1 MSEHSHDE
9 HDEDMK
15 KPALTGAQ
23 SALRESEPPRRK
35 FMRYALS
42 RAGAVVVG
50 AMIGHALIRSRPLR
64 AAEIL
69 RPPGALP
76 EKNFDSTCIRCGLCV
91 KDCPYD
97 ILKLATWADP
107 APLGT
112 PFFVAREDP
121 CRMCTD
127 IPCARACP
135 TGALDPLLT
144 DIKKADMGV
153 AVLVDHETCLNY
165 KGITCSVCVRVCP
178 IRGEAIFL
186 KPIQNELGTLQI
198 PTVDSDKCTGCGT
211 CEKHCVLE
219 EAAIRVLPR
228 HLGLGISG
236 TNSVGRR
243 I

>member
-1 MSEHSHDE
+1 MMSQDK
-9 HDEDMK
+9 DVRADM
-15 KPALTGAQ
+15 
-23 SALRESEPPRRK
+23 EEPPRRRM
-35 FMRYALS
+35 FRRLF
-42 RAGAVVVG
+42 RHAGVAVVG
-50 AMIGHALIRSRPLR
+50 AMIGHAMIRSRPLR

-76 EKNFDSTCIRCGLCV
+76 DKAFEAACIRCGLCV

-97 ILKLATWADP
+97 ILKLATWEDP
-107 APLGT
+107 VSLGT

-144 DIKKADMGV
+144 DIKQADMGV

-165 KGITCSVCVRVCP
+165 KGMTCSVCVRVCP
-178 IRGEAIFL
+178 IRGEAISL
-186 KPIQNELGTLQI
+186 KPIRNEIGLLQI
-198 PTVDSDKCTGCGT
+198 PTVDSEKCTGCGT

-228 HLGLGISG
+228 ELGLGRSG
-236 TNSVGRR
+236 TNALGRR
-243 I
+243 G